1 MGRALISFGFLE
13 EEAFKM
19 TLVNLK
25 MSSYVAYDFPLL
37 QASLFP
43 TPNLLPM
50 LLISSKM
57 DCRARAWYSWNNTN
71 YGALSA
77 HCVPGCAFRLSH

>member
-25 MSSYVAYDFPLL
+25 ISSCVTYDFPLL
-37 QASLFP
+37 QPSLFP
-43 TPNLLPM
+43 TPNLF
-50 LLISSKM
+50 INVIDK
-57 DCRARAWYSWNNTN
+57 
-71 YGALSA
+71 
-77 HCVPGCAFRLSH
+77 